1 MQGIWRTAIGSR
13 IVAAAPSAG
22 GESFLAITD
31 YGESYRIPFA
41 QLKQQNFLLES
52 VSRFRLPDKLA
63 STINGFVL
71 NDGRPAAWGGLP
83 EPAMWTFTTTG
94 QLEQRWELPGAPEVP
109 PVAINAGAVF
119 AVPGK
124 LHLTG
129 LSGERK
135 AEDYLS
141 AQTQDRQQPWK
152 ALVAV
157 SGTEVV
163 ALNAANQFIRVEYRD
178 TPRPQLAELTVAP
191 FPHAVEVAPAAANGF
206 LFVATTDGKLMMLQA
221 SNLEILATAE
231 LGGVPSATPKVAGQV
246 VIVEVAGQAA
256 KVFRV
261 QGGLAP
267 AAELQLG
274 GFGIAGNP
282 LVVEDGVLVARTD
295 GMLTKLD
302 AAGVPTG
309 ATMSIGQA
317 VQSGLARFGNQ
328 IVITGMDGSFYAI
341 DPALRR

>member
-1 MQGIWRTAIGSR
+1 
-13 IVAAAPSAG
+13 
-22 GESFLAITD
+22 
-31 YGESYRIPFA
+31 
-41 QLKQQNFLLES
+41 
-52 VSRFRLPDKLA
+52 
-63 STINGFVL
+63 
-71 NDGRPAAWGGLP
+71 
-83 EPAMWTFTTTG
+83 
-94 QLEQRWELPGAPEVP
+94 
-109 PVAINAGAVF
+109 
-119 AVPGK
+119 
-124 LHLTG
+124 
-129 LSGERK
+129 
-135 AEDYLS
+135 
-141 AQTQDRQQPWK
+141 
-152 ALVAV
+152 
-157 SGTEVV
+157 
-163 ALNAANQFIRVEYRD
+163 
-178 TPRPQLAELTVAP
+178 VAP